1 MMRHQLE
8 YGQENA
14 AAELSIRKH
23 KTRFQF
29 FLRRIFSVPS
39 GSLLASEGKKLMEVS
54 YA

>member
-1 MMRHQLE
+1 MMRHPLE

-23 KTRFQF
+23 KTRFQV

-39 GSLLASEGKKLMEVS
+39 GSFLASEGKNLMEVS